1 MRVKMKTIFRRMIAI
16 TIITLVF
23 IVTWCFLRFAYLDDS
38 GYACRITMHEFYN
51 QDNIDV
57 LVLGASHCYRGI
69 DPAVTDRILGCN
81 TFIASSAG
89 QRLNTSF
96 LLMKEAV
103 EVYDVQHIYVDL
115 SYNVAKASLNRGDGL
130 GLTYFITDYMRPSL
144 KKFGFLLEH
153 SGEGNYVNSFL
164 VARRE
169 WDPDTFNLPYMESVI
184 KKKMTQEYR
193 DYQYIHDS
201 RERYAG
207 KGFIASDS
215 ARAEGSMMSTFDGEH
230 FDLNEIDEAW
240 PDVIREMIQYCKRHD
255 VSLSFFSTPVSSYRL
270 MCYEKYDDFIAYTRD
285 LIDSCGNPDVEYI
298 DFNLMRED
306 YWQDTAGY
314 YSDMSHLNTRGAEI
328 FSEVF
333 SRYVQGEI
341 SDDDLFYSS
350 IREKYES
357 LPAHFYGL
365 EYSDDADGDGY
376 RDGRLI
382 TNHPERMRSS
392 VVLSDCEEEQSVLK
406 KMSSGTDFRIPAGYS
421 GRCAVEIAFGDGDSR
436 LYEFEFQQESAKSE
450 DS

>member
-1 MRVKMKTIFRRMIAI
+1 MKVKMKTFFQRMIAI
-16 TIITLVF
+16 TIITLTF
-23 IVTWCFLRFAYLDDS
+23 IVTWCFLRFIYSDDTDRFT
-38 GYACRITMHEFYN
+38 RITMHEFYN
-51 QDNIDV
+51 QNNIDV
-57 LVLGASHCYRGI
+57 LFLGASHCHRGI
-69 DPAVTDRILGCN
+69 DTSVTDRILGCN
-81 TFIASSAG
+81 TFNCGSPF
-89 QRLNTSF
+89 QRLYTSF

-103 EVYDVQHIYVDL
+103 ETYDVKHFYVDL
-115 SYNVAKASLNRGDGL
+115 SYNVAKASMARGNDL
-130 GLTYFITDYMRPSL
+130 SRVYAITDYMRPSL

-169 WDPDTFNLPYMESVI
+169 WDPDTFNLPYMESLI
-184 KKKMTQEYR
+184 RKKMSPEYR
-193 DYQYIHDS
+193 DYQYIHNS
-201 RERYAG
+201 FEGYAG
-207 KGFIASDS
+207 KGFIANDNIK
-215 ARAEGSMMSTFDGEH
+215 AEGSIMSTFDREH

-240 PDVIREMIQYCKRHD
+240 PAVIREMIQYCKRHD

-270 MCYEKYDDFIAYTRD
+270 MCYENYDDFIASTRE

-357 LPAHFYGL
+357 LPAQFYGL
-365 EYSDDADGDGY
+365 EYSEVND
-376 RDGRLI
+376 RDEYINCRLI
-382 TNHPERMRSS
+382 TNHPESMRSS
-392 VVLSDCEEEQSVLK
+392 VVLSDSEEEQSVLK
-406 KMSSGTDFRIPAGYS
+406 EMSPGTDFRIPAGYT
-421 GRCAVEIAFGDGDSR
+421 GRCTVEVAFGDGESH
-436 LYEFEFQQESAKSE
+436 LYEFEFQLESAKSE